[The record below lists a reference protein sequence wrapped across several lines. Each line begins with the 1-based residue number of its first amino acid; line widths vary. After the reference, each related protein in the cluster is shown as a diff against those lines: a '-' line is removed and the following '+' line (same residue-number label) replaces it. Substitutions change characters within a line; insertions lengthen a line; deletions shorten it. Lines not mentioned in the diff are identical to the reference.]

1 MSPGAGIVLTRELAG
16 AILDIADAVDI
27 SGTVVEWADDGGRK
41 AWAAAF
47 VAACNV
53 APDHPVADGDE
64 WRVLREKMLEESR

>member
-16 AILDIADAVDI
+16 AILDIADAMDV
-27 SGTVVEWADDGGRK
+27 SGTAVEWADGGGRK

-53 APDHPVADGDE
+53 SPDHPVAEGDE
-64 WRVLREKMLEESR
+64 WRELRERMLEESR